1 MLHCK
6 IINKTESGISLNWI
20 RGGISIPK
28 GCAAVLDYDPFSLM
42 DRHSN
47 VFFNAMADIESG
59 AIEVEYSATAPFK
72 MVGSIEEKKFV
83 ASIPEEKEHKHVENK
98 LFREQEPYHKNEF
111 EANVAKTGK
120 AANTD
125 PSEASFTI
133 STPVTG
139 ETTKEATEVVSE
151 APAETTEAAPK
162 TTRKKGGSKKL

>member
-6 IINKTESGISLNWI
+6 IINKTKSDISLNWI

-28 GCAAVLDYDPFSLM
+28 DCAAVLDYDPFSLM

-59 AIEVEYSATAPFK
+59 AVEVEYSASAPFK
-72 MVGSIEEKKFV
+72 IVDSIKERTFE
-83 ASIPEEKEHKHVENK
+83 AAIPKEAEHKHVENK
-98 LFREQEPYHKNEF
+98 LFREQDPYHKNEF

-120 AANTD
+120 AVNND
-125 PSEASFTI
+125 PSEASFAI
-133 STPVTG
+133 STPTTG
-139 ETTKEATEVVSE
+139 EDVKEATEAVSE
-151 APAETTEAAPK
+151 APVEQAEAAPK